1 MRRHMDA
8 SHRVGSVNSRLRL
21 MYSWLDLLQDEYL
34 KWADA
39 NKFVSMLPKDTK
51 RRKLEAAASANS
63 QSRLDVHLREQKL
76 EERIIPYSDSLFQEA
91 AIEWLIE
98 TDQVHYLLS

>member
-1 MRRHMDA
+1 
-8 SHRVGSVNSRLRL
+8 
-21 MYSWLDLLQDEYL
+21 
-34 KWADA
+34 
-39 NKFVSMLPKDTK
+39 MLPKDTK